1 MQCDVPC
8 RYGMQITGSL
18 CSAVVDVQSHE
29 NFMQASISMNCEVMP
44 KVKVDKA
51 LKMSS
56 NLIRA
61 QPNAMSPRQR
71 NPRSARWFD
80 EEFDFASWK
89 ANATDASDA
98 IVSQWDPQAAKVQGF
113 CHHPPRS

>member
-1 MQCDVPC
+1 M
-8 RYGMQITGSL
+8 R
-18 CSAVVDVQSHE
+18 
-29 NFMQASISMNCEVMP
+29 ASISMNCEVIP

-61 QPNAMSPRQR
+61 AQTWNIYGFSRHR
-71 NPRSARWFD
+71 NPRSALWVD

-89 ANATDASDA
+89 ANAAHANDA
-98 IVSQWDPQAAKVQGF
+98 IVSQWDPQVAEVRLP
-113 CHHPPRS
+113 PPREALQDETA